1 MKPRLS
7 LLSVALTLSLLG
19 SEQTTDS
26 PPEKI
31 GFHAVH
37 VDRSGHIL
45 TWYSTNNKGNLQCA
59 TDVNGSLTLN
69 DTFTYDG
76 VNRLKTVGDSVGGDE
91 LPMRNLWR
99 PPSGRGRLAMT
110 RSGT

>member
-7 LLSVALTLSLLG
+7 LLSVALTWSLLG

-37 VDRSGHIL
+37 VDRAGTSFPGIRRIITAICNVRPTL
-45 TWYSTNNKGNLQCA
+45 TA
-59 TDVNGSLTLN
+59 
-69 DTFTYDG
+69 
-76 VNRLKTVGDSVGGDE
+76 
-91 LPMRNLWR
+91 
-99 PPSGRGRLAMT
+99 A
-110 RSGT
+110 